1 MEPMLKVIAT
11 LCAALFTGG
20 ALYVSLV
27 EHPVRMAD
35 MAIAL
40 REFRHSYRR
49 AAPWQAST
57 AVICFMTAVLL
68 SALTTEWWWAIGGL
82 MVGAVVPFTLL
93 VMLPTN
99 KHLLDEKAQ
108 LNPDEATSLLEHWGQ
123 LHWVRSILGTLGL
136 MVLLAK
142 DVL

>member
-1 MEPMLKVIAT
+1 VIAT
-11 LCAALFTGG
+11 LCAALFTGE
-20 ALYVSLV
+20 ALYISLV

-49 AAPWQAST
+49 AAPSQAST
-57 AVICFMTAVLL
+57 AVICFLTAVLL
-68 SALTTEWWWAIGGL
+68 SALATEWWWAIGGST
-82 MVGAVVPFTLL
+82 VGAVVPFTLL
-93 VMLPTN
+93 VMLQTN
-99 KHLLDEKAQ
+99 KHLLDEKAR

-136 MVLLAK
+136 VVLLAK